1 MTKPSLDAAAMAG
14 RLRRAFAASHFSTAA
29 GAVLQMAFAAAL
41 ARLLGQS
48 EYGLFA
54 AAAGAMRL
62 MSYLADFGI
71 VTLTTRRGRT
81 LDDGSLAGLFAGGL
95 AGALIL
101 AAAIWALAPSLCAW
115 AGADPVAGPAIL
127 RALGFAPAIGAIG
140 QVATALLRNDLR
152 FDALAAQS
160 LGALIGG
167 QGLVAI
173 PLAWMGAGAWSLVA
187 GTLAQAAIGAAIALR
202 AGPHPWREARVPD
215 TAIRAEAA
223 WFWALRI
230 LDSAGFH
237 ALAPLALVFAGAAQT
252 GLWDRAMALSIVPME
267 LLAIASAQVLFPAYA
282 QAQGDPESIR
292 RRWLTGLAAI
302 LTIHGAIACL
312 AIVAGPA
319 LVTLVLG
326 SAWTDAAACFS
337 VLAVWGLLRGA
348 GVANGGVSEAQGA
361 LGIRA
366 LIQGLFLIAGAAAL
380 FLLRPDTAAEM
391 ALIVVA
397 VDAPLQIAGLIVAAR
412 VTGTGARA
420 AATAV
425 MGAAA
430 AIAFVALVA
439 IATTHAAASI
449 AGGPMS
455 AWAMILVT
463 GGATLIALWFHP
475 FAPLRIAMRD
485 AVAAKFAI
493 R

>member
-81 LDDGSLAGLFAGGL
+81 LGDRTLAGLFAGGL
-95 AGALIL
+95 AGSLVL
-101 AAAIWALAPSLCAW
+101 AAAIWMLAPILCAW
-115 AGADPVAGPAIL
+115 AGADPVKGPAIL
-127 RALGFAPAIGAIG
+127 RALGFAPAIAALG
-140 QVATALLRNDLR
+140 QVATALLRHDLR

-187 GTLAQAAIGAAIALR
+187 GTLAQTAIGATIALR

-215 TAIRAEAA
+215 AAIRSEAA

-282 QAQGDPESIR
+282 QAKGDAETVR

-312 AIVAGPA
+312 AIIEGAA

-326 SAWTDAAACFS
+326 SAWAEAAACFS

-361 LGIRA
+361 LGVRA
-366 LIQGLFLIAGAAAL
+366 LLQGLFLAIGAAAL
-380 FLLRPDTAAEM
+380 FVLRPETAAEM
-391 ALIVVA
+391 ALVVVA
-397 VDAPLQIAGLIVAAR
+397 VDAPLQIAGLIIAAR
-412 VTGTGARA
+412 VTGTSAREVA
-420 AATAV
+420 SAII
-425 MGAAA
+425 GAAA
-430 AIAFVALVA
+430 AIGFVAAIIVAGRHAGAWMGVLVA
-439 IATTHAAASI
+439 GIGIFAA
-449 AGGPMS
+449 
-455 AWAMILVT
+455 LR
-463 GGATLIALWFHP
+463 FHP
-475 FAPLRIAMRD
+475 YLPLRTATRD
-485 AVAAKFAI
+485 AVAAMFAI

>member
-1 MTKPSLDAAAMAG
+1 MTKPSLDAAAISE
-14 RLRRAFAASHFSTAA
+14 RLRRAFAASHFATAA
-29 GAVLQMAFAAAL
+29 GAILQMAFAAAL

-81 LDDGSLAGLFAGGL
+81 LDDRTLAGLFAGGL

-101 AAAIWALAPSLCAW
+101 AAAIWTLAPILCAW
-115 AGADPVAGPAIL
+115 AGADPLKGPAIL
-127 RALGFAPAIGAIG
+127 RALGFAPAIAALG
-140 QVATALLRNDLR
+140 QVATALLRHDLR
-152 FDALAAQS
+152 FDALAGQS
-160 LGALIGG
+160 LGALIAG
-167 QGLVAI
+167 QGLVAL

-187 GTLAQAAIGAAIALR
+187 GLIAQAAIGAAIALY
-202 AGPHPWREARVPD
+202 AAPHPWRDARMPD
-215 TAIRAEAA
+215 PEIRAEAA

-237 ALAPLALVFAGAAQT
+237 VLAPLAFVFAGAAQA

-282 QAQGDPESIR
+282 QAQSDPEAVR
-292 RRWLTGLAAI
+292 RRWLAGLAAI
-302 LTIHGAIACL
+302 LTIHGAIACV
-312 AIVAGPA
+312 AIIEGTA

-326 SAWTDAAACFS
+326 SAWVDAAACFS
-337 VLAVWGLLRGA
+337 ILAVWGLLRGA

-361 LGIRA
+361 LAARA
-366 LIQGLFLIAGAAAL
+366 ALQGAFLAAGAIAL
-380 FLLRPDTAAEM
+380 FLLRPSTAAEM

-397 VDAPLQIAGLIVAAR
+397 VDAPLQFVGLIIAAR
-412 VTGTGARA
+412 ATGARIRETGA
-420 AATAV
+420 AVLGALFAVGTVAIVTIAATQLA
-425 MGAAA
+425 GKFADAQLAAWVGIVTSGTGTLA
-430 AIAFVALVA
+430 ALC
-439 IATTHAAASI
+439 
-449 AGGPMS
+449 
-455 AWAMILVT
+455 
-463 GGATLIALWFHP
+463 FHP
-475 FAPLRIAMRD
+475 YRPLRA
-485 AVAAKFAI
+485 AVAAKFPI